1 MSILDGLVDKPGTLA
16 VGGFSNDGKLVDF
29 RATENVSRDL
39 GAMASQFAATVA
51 MLMGTFGASFSE
63 LSRLEMV
70 PFYGWLYTGGEMSSV
85 IQGNRW
91 ALLRTDQS
99 QLRVPDPPREPT
111 LDALLAMP
119 GVRFAAYY
127 TPDGNEIAHAQTI
140 SFDRP
145 LHRTMTEIV
154 ASGTAT
160 FRGLA
165 TAFTHLTKA
174 SWGPPKVWVYSG
186 GDWTVAASDCCWVLG
201 EAGEAEITDLHR
213 ALAR

>member
-16 VGGFSNDGKLVDF
+16 TGAFSYDGKLLDL
-29 RATENVSRDL
+29 RGTEQVSREL
-39 GAMASQFAATVA
+39 GAITSQFAATVA

-63 LSRLEMV
+63 LTRLEMV
-70 PFYGWLYTGGEMSSV
+70 PFYGWLYTGGDMSSV

-91 ALLRTDQS
+91 ALLRTS
-99 QLRVPDPPREPT
+99 ESELRIPDPPEEPT
-111 LDALLAMP
+111 LDGLVALP

-127 TPDGNEIAHAQTI
+127 TPEGKEIAHAQTVD
-140 SFDRP
+140 FDRA

-165 TAFTHLTKA
+165 TAFTHLTK
-174 SWGPPKVWVYSG
+174 SKWGPPKVWIYSG
-186 GDWTVAASDCCWVLG
+186 GDWSVAASDCCWVLG
-201 EAGEAEITDLHR
+201 ESGEAEIADLHR